1 MRWISRINTLLLA
14 FLTLLFF
21 SCKNELTPCEC
32 GRNISNSYDD
42 IDQELEL
49 KCENYI
55 LNLSVEKRK
64 IWNKQVLDCTSDK

>member
-14 FLTLLFF
+14 FLTLLLFA
-21 SCKNELTPCEC
+21 CKNELTPCEC